1 MKLSDLTL
9 ESIKE
14 FISGDN
20 QLTPGLSGPN
30 ILKLFNQ
37 VGYKDVYKW
46 KDGGMPNS
54 LSRNDYVIEKLYE
67 INGTKKL
74 IKLLEIVF
82 DSRHFAKDQEKDI
95 NVAVEKINPL
105 LQQDGY
111 RLDEI
116 EGRYKIIGSD
126 LPDEIE
132 VEIHFEEIQAQII
145 EQIKNAKYSIWLAVA
160 WLTDKELLRELYRKK
175 QEGLSV
181 RIVVLDDEIN
191 KKYGIEYEKFFE
203 TKRFKPTGKY
213 KNIMHHKFCVI
224 DLKIIIHGSYNWTN
238 KARWN
243 KETVSIDNSR
253 ELAEKFATEFID
265 LIK

>member
-1 MKLSDLTL
+1 MKLSDLTI

-14 FISGDN
+14 FISSDN

-30 ILKLFNQ
+30 ILKLFNK
-37 VGYKDVYKW
+37 VGFKDVYKW
-46 KDGGMPNS
+46 GGGGMPNS
-54 LSRNDYVIEKLYE
+54 LSRNAYVIEKLYE
-67 INGTKKL
+67 INGTKQL

-82 DSRHFAKDQEKDI
+82 DPRHFANDQEKDI
-95 NVAVEKINPL
+95 KVAVKKINPL

-116 EGRYKIIGSD
+116 DGRYKIIGSD
-126 LPDEIE
+126 LPDELE

-145 EQIKNAKYSIWLAVA
+145 EQVKNAKYSIWLAVA
-160 WLTDKELLRELYRKK
+160 WLTDKDLLRELYKK
-175 QEGLSV
+175 KKEGLSV

-191 KKYGIEYEKFFE
+191 RKHGIEYEKFFE
-203 TKRFKPTGKY
+203 TKRFKPTGLY
-213 KNIMHHKFCVI
+213 KNIMHHKFCII
-224 DLKIIIHGSYNWTN
+224 DLKTIVHGSYNWTN

-253 ELAEKFATEFID
+253 ELAEKFATEFIK

>member
-20 QLTPGLSGPN
+20 QLTPKLTGPN

-37 VGYKDVYKW
+37 VGYKDVYKREE
-46 KDGGMPNS
+46 GGMPNS
-54 LSRNDYVIEKLYE
+54 LSRNNYVKEKLYE
-67 INGTKKL
+67 INGTKNL
-74 IKLLEIVF
+74 TKLLEIVF
-82 DSRHFAKDQEKDI
+82 DPRHFAKDPEKDI
-95 NVAVEKINPL
+95 KNAVEKINPL

-111 RLDEI
+111 RLEEI
-116 EGRYKIIGSD
+116 DGRYKIIGSD

-160 WLTDKELLRELYRKK
+160 WLMDKKLLEELFRKK
-175 QEGLSV
+175 QEGLCI

-191 KKYGIEYEKFFE
+191 ENYGIEYEKFFE

-213 KNIMHHKFCVI
+213 KNIMHHKFFVI
-224 DLKIIIHGSYNWTN
+224 DLKTIIHSSYNWTN

-243 KETVSIDNSR
+243 KETISIDNSR
-253 ELAEKFATEFID
+253 ELAEKFAAEFID

>member
-20 QLTPGLSGPN
+20 GLTPGLSGPN

-37 VGYKDVYKW
+37 VGYKDVYKR

-54 LSRNDYVIEKLYE
+54 MSRNEYVIEKLYE
-67 INGTKKL
+67 INSTKEL

-82 DSRHFAKDQEKDI
+82 DPRHFAKDQEKDI
-95 NVAVEKINPL
+95 KVAVEKINPL

-116 EGRYKIIGSD
+116 DGRYKIIGSD

-132 VEIHFEEIQAQII
+132 VEIHFEEIQAEII

-160 WLTDKELLRELYRKK
+160 WLTDKILLRKLYKKK

-191 KKYGIEYEKFFE
+191 KKHGIEYEKFFE
-203 TKRFKPTGKY
+203 TKRFKPVGKY
-213 KNIMHHKFCVI
+213 ENIMHHKFCVI
-224 DLKIIIHGSYNWTN
+224 DLKTIIHGSYNWTN

-243 KETVSIDNSR
+243 KETISIDNSR
-253 ELAEKFATEFID
+253 ELAEKFSTEFIE